1 MSSGVQQCPSQLVVD
16 VSALGYFLAPF
27 GHSED
32 LMLIEGVPVLRQ
44 LIRWSQH
51 LIEKDVVA
59 GFGGCEMLDSQV
71 RRGEDVEHV
80 VLILKREGLDGL
92 F

>member
-1 MSSGVQQCPSQLVVD
+1 
-16 VSALGYFLAPF
+16 
-27 GHSED
+27 
-32 LMLIEGVPVLRQ
+32 
-44 LIRWSQH
+44 
-51 LIEKDVVA
+51 VA